1 MNKITEG
8 FLQAIK
14 LVADEKKVP
23 RDAVADVL
31 KDAIV
36 KAYVKERDEE
46 MIEVEIDLDNKIFNI
61 NQIFTI
67 VEDNEDLND
76 YCEIS
81 VQNAKKYLEQIGSD
95 QTPIL
100 GEKIKKPIDLESLDK
115 KIISHIIQIFKQGI
129 TVQGNLQIYS
139 KWKDHVGEV
148 IKCEVERSDRHGS
161 LAKLEENEY
170 GFIGLAETIPGETLV
185 PGEKYNFSI
194 KEVKQQSAGWPVIL
208 SRADVN
214 LVKHLLK
221 VNVPEIQDGIIEI
234 KDIQRIAG
242 FKTKVSLI
250 SHQPGVEPC
259 GTVIGPHGS
268 RVQAISNELH
278 GEKLDVFEY
287 SDDFERYLV
296 DVCSPAKI
304 VGYDLTTHDDGK
316 KELVIIVRA
325 DQMPLLIGKKGANIR
340 LISMLLAAADIDVKT
355 PEDAKAEKISYKTL
369 EVKSMRERKFARA
382 YERNS
387 MPGNGD
393 FSGFVKP
400 SFNKQRHEKPVHNN
414 SEQQNRVE
422 HAKPNLANEKFS
434 SYQRN
439 DASFLKLEDQMAKF
453 NINMNEMNEVD
464 AESNNQAKP
473 VVETKTNVEQP
484 TKEVVDTI
492 AKPASAKKTNLFDK
506 LKANEDARISAG
518 GETVEQLEQKTT
530 AKPASSKKTT
540 KFSKAKKTTNKNT
553 ESTKSKT
560 SILDEL
566 ASGDRESLMNELK
579 KEIDNFES
587 QQEDNDSDID
597 ETYYDDKDVE

>member
-1 MNKITEG
+1 
-8 FLQAIK
+8 
-14 LVADEKKVP
+14 
-23 RDAVADVL
+23 
-31 KDAIV
+31 
-36 KAYVKERDEE
+36 
-46 MIEVEIDLDNKIFNI
+46 
-61 NQIFTI
+61 
-67 VEDNEDLND
+67 
-76 YCEIS
+76 
-81 VQNAKKYLEQIGSD
+81 
-95 QTPIL
+95 
-100 GEKIKKPIDLESLDK
+100 
-115 KIISHIIQIFKQGI
+115 
-129 TVQGNLQIYS
+129 
-139 KWKDHVGEV
+139 
-148 IKCEVERSDRHGS
+148 
-161 LAKLEENEY
+161 
-170 GFIGLAETIPGETLV
+170 
-185 PGEKYNFSI
+185 
-194 KEVKQQSAGWPVIL
+194 
-208 SRADVN
+208 
-214 LVKHLLK
+214 
-221 VNVPEIQDGIIEI
+221 
-234 KDIQRIAG
+234 
-242 FKTKVSLI
+242 
-250 SHQPGVEPC
+250 
-259 GTVIGPHGS
+259 
-268 RVQAISNELH
+268 
-278 GEKLDVFEY
+278 
-287 SDDFERYLV
+287 
-296 DVCSPAKI
+296 
-304 VGYDLTTHDDGK
+304 
-316 KELVIIVRA
+316 
-325 DQMPLLIGKKGANIR
+325 MPLLIGKKGANIR

-518 GETVEQLEQKTT
+518 GETAEQLEQKTT